1 MNTNTQAYVEEKEKI
16 RRFRWEMGDEIDKA
30 AQRAMGDVQ
39 KVVETVMS
47 QIREIVRREAAAL
60 KAFVASA
67 QFDDPY
73 LKEDLY
79 KSLDD
84 MVNTVEA
91 FITVGI
97 RRAIRKAFDVLK
109 DDVNEKTGEA
119 LEGLDLPI
127 VPDR

>member
-1 MNTNTQAYVEEKEKI
+1 MNTQAYVEEKEKI

-30 AQRAMGDVQ
+30 VQRAMDDVQ
-39 KVVETVMS
+39 KIIIEAAMPQIKEVVK
-47 QIREIVRREAAAL
+47 REAAAL

-84 MVNTVEA
+84 MVNTVET

-97 RRAIRKAFDVLK
+97 RRAVRKAFDVLK
-109 DDVNEKTGEA
+109 DDVDEKTGEA
-119 LEGLDLPI
+119 LEGLDLLI

>member
-1 MNTNTQAYVEEKEKI
+1 MNNQTYVEEKEKI

-30 AQRAMGDVQ
+30 AQRAMDDVQ
-39 KVVETVMS
+39 KIIEAAMP
-47 QIREIVRREAAAL
+47 QIKEIVRREAAAL

-73 LKEDLY
+73 LKEDLN
-79 KSLDD
+79 KSLDSF
-84 MVNTVEA
+84 VNTIEA

-109 DDVNEKTGEA
+109 DDVDEKTGEA
-119 LEGLDLPI
+119 LEGLDLLI

>member
-1 MNTNTQAYVEEKEKI
+1 MNNQTYVEEKEKI

-119 LEGLDLPI
+119 LEGLDLLI

>member
-1 MNTNTQAYVEEKEKI
+1 MNHQTYAEEKEKI

-30 AQRAMGDVQ
+30 AWRAMDDVQ
-39 KVVETVMS
+39 KIVETVMP
-47 QIREIVRREAAAL
+47 QIREVAKREAAAL

-73 LKEDLY
+73 LKEDLN

-84 MVNTVEA
+84 MVNTVEVFVTA
-91 FITVGI
+91 GI
-97 RRAIRKAFDVLK
+97 RRAVRKAFETLK
-109 DDVNEKTGEA
+109 DNVNEKTGEA
-119 LEGLDLPI
+119 LDGLDLLV

>member
-1 MNTNTQAYVEEKEKI
+1 MNTQAYVEEKEKI
-16 RRFRWEMGDEIDKA
+16 RRFRWEMGDEIDMA

-39 KVVETVMS
+39 KIIEAAMP
-47 QIREIVRREAAAL
+47 QIKEIVRREAAAL

-67 QFDDPY
+67 PFDDPY

-97 RRAIRKAFDVLK
+97 RRAIRKTFEVLK

-119 LEGLDLPI
+119 LEGLDLLI